1 MLGRRFFLSR
11 FVPSF
16 VTLAVMSRAGAA
28 RASARYTARG
38 VVRSFGKARRYVNIH
53 HEDIPGYMN
62 AMTMSF
68 EPGAPGQLDG
78 LSEGDQVVFT
88 FVDDGERRVLEKIAR
103 V

>member
-1 MLGRRFFLSR
+1 M
-11 FVPSF
+11 
-16 VTLAVMSRAGAA
+16 
-28 RASARYTARG
+28 
-38 VVRSFGKARRYVNIH
+38 NIH